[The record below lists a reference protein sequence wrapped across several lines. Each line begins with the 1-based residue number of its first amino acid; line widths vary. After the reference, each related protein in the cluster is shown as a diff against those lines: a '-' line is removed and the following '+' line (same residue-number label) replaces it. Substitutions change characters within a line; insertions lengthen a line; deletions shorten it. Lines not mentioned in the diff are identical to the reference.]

1 MKVKVSDEVFNKLE
15 DVRFGVVIAKGID
28 NNCYK
33 EEMTNLL
40 NDNIK
45 RVEEYYLNKKLPSI
59 NPIVDLGNSI
69 KTRRW
74 IYKK

>member
-1 MKVKVSDEVFNKLE
+1 MKVKVSDEVFNKLQ
-15 DVRFGVVIAKGID
+15 DVFFGVVIAKRND

-33 EEMTNLL
+33 EEITNLL

-59 NPIVDLGNSI
+59 NHIVDLGNSI
-69 KTRRW
+69 KIRKW